1 MSRTRTRLVRVSL
14 KGEKLASELP
24 TQARCSSLAGISF
37 GTSGRDPVILAFTL
51 DFVVAKRLLNL
62 GSDFLS
68 TLDRLCR
75 GRFDMKRMK
84 ARLEEW
90 RLDVLQTLES
100 SPESCVISAVSD
112 DALYGREDDAT
123 FSEQWNDMIVID
135 ELLLWKENDWRNLL
149 ATWFIDRHCVTL
161 TGIPSAELA
170 AEQAEA
176 TKERVAA
183 TCQHLGRGGLLSLE
197 QRLAAAKRVTTQP
210 VPPALLS
217 SFKPPDVACIHL
229 PRAETARSRGTG
241 GGPLSTFKSLQST
254 INKDP
259 ANLPYFLQFN
269 HYASSFVSVCAYL
282 GGTITDHWPLFI
294 DSFFSMPVQRQNG
307 KVLSY
312 QEAYRQLDDLAV
324 GFSANGCSEGEC
336 PPCHLV
342 TSPAHVERLQGC
354 S

>member
-1 MSRTRTRLVRVSL
+1 M
-14 KGEKLASELP
+14 
-24 TQARCSSLAGISF
+24 AGISF
-37 GTSGRDPVILAFTL
+37 DTDGRDPVILSFTL
-51 DFVVAKRLLNL
+51 DFVVAKRLSNL

-84 ARLEEW
+84 ARLAEW
-90 RLDVLQTLES
+90 RLDVLQALES
-100 SPESCVISAVSD
+100 SPASCVISAVSD

-123 FSEQWNDMIVID
+123 FAEQWNDMLAID
-135 ELLLWKENDWRNLL
+135 ELLRWKENDWRNLL

-170 AEQAEA
+170 ADQASE
-176 TKERVAA
+176 TKARVAA
-183 TCQHLGRGGLLSLE
+183 TCQHLGRGGLASLE
-197 QRLAAAKRVTTQP
+197 QRLAAAKAVTTQP

-217 SFKPPDVACIHL
+217 SFKPPDVARIRL
-229 PRAETARSRGTG
+229 PQAETARSRGTG

-259 ANLPYFLQFN
+259 ANLPYFLQFG
-269 HYASSFVSVCAYL
+269 HYASSFVSVSAYL
-282 GGTITDHWPLFI
+282 SGTITDHWPLFV

-307 KVLSY
+307 KVLTY
-312 QEAYRQLDDLAV
+312 QEAYQQLDDLAV
-324 GFSANGCSEGEC
+324 GFTARGCSEGES
-336 PPCHLV
+336 PAYHLF
-342 TSPAHVERLQGC
+342 TSPADVKRLQGC

>member
-1 MSRTRTRLVRVSL
+1 M
-14 KGEKLASELP
+14 
-24 TQARCSSLAGISF
+24 AGISF
-37 GTSGRDPVILAFTL
+37 GTDGRDPVILSFTL
-51 DFVVAKRLLNL
+51 DFVVAKRLSNL
-62 GSDFLS
+62 GSDLLS

-90 RLDVLQTLES
+90 RLDVLHTLES

-112 DALYGREDDAT
+112 DALYGREDDPT
-123 FSEQWNDMIVID
+123 FSEQWNDMLAID
-135 ELLLWKENDWRNLL
+135 KLLRWKENDWRNLL

-170 AEQAEA
+170 ADQAEA
-176 TKERVAA
+176 TKGRVAA
-183 TCQHLGRGGLLSLE
+183 TCQHLGRGGLAALE
-197 QRLAAAKRVTTQP
+197 QRLAAAKAVTTEP

-217 SFKPPDVACIHL
+217 SFKPPDVARILL
-229 PRAETARSRGTG
+229 PQAETARNRGTG

-282 GGTITDHWPLFI
+282 SGTITDHWPLFV

-307 KVLSY
+307 KVLTY
-312 QEAYRQLDDLAV
+312 PEAYQQLDDLAL
-324 GFSANGCSEGEC
+324 GFTASGCSEGEWFAFC
-336 PPCHLV
+336 FLA
-342 TSPAHVERLQGC
+342 SPANVERL
-354 S
+354 